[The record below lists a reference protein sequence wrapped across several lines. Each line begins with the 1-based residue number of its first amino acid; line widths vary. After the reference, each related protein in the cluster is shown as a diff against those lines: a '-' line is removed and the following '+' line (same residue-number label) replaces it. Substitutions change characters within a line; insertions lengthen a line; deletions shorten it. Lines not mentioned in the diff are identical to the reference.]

1 MDAGELKQLA
11 ADAYVYGFPLVFD
24 LDEVVRFTRS
34 GMGAM
39 APAPFNVFSHARRLA
54 GPQDTFVSINNDT
67 VYSIA
72 QLDLGAGP
80 LLLRVPDTAGRYYVL
95 QFVDAWTNNVAYVG
109 RRATGTGPGTF
120 LLTGPGWTGTVPG
133 GARQIR
139 VPTRVASIV
148 GRFAC
153 DGAGDLPAVERLQEQ
168 LALEPLARGGNGEAA
183 AGRGAGVP
191 QPGSEAAGL
200 SEPLAFFER
209 MRLALA
215 AFPPPPAE
223 RAIQVRYAPLGL
235 LDAGRSLA
243 QAPAQV
249 AAALEAGHALGRE
262 RLEQASRDG
271 LAPPVNGWGSLV
283 HLFDYNV
290 DWLELGTI
298 DRPEWKLADRERG
311 HLMRAVAARVGL
323 WGNHAYEAFYA
334 QSFVDRDGRQL
345 NGAGR
350 YEIRFERTPPVDAF
364 WSLTMYDTPDYY
376 LVANPIGR
384 YSIGDRTPGLVPA
397 ADGSLTLVL
406 QREQPQ
412 EPERRERWLPA
423 PEGDFRPLM
432 RLYQPRQEVLD
443 GSYVLPPIVRVG

>member
-1 MDAGELKQLA
+1 MERSELEQLA
-11 ADAYVYGFPLVFD
+11 AGAYVYGFPLVFD

-34 GMGAM
+34 GVGAM
-39 APAPFNVFSHARRLA
+39 APAPFNVFSHAQRLA

-67 VYSIA
+67 VYSMA

-95 QFVDAWTNNVAYVG
+95 QFVDAWTNNFAYVG
-109 RRATGTGPGTF
+109 RRATGTGTGTF
-120 LLTGPGWTGTVPG
+120 LLTGPGWTGTVPD

-153 DGAGDLPAVERLQEQ
+153 GGAGDLPAVARLQRQ
-168 LALEPLARGGNGEAA
+168 LTLEPPAGGG
-183 AGRGAGVP
+183 AGPGAGSAGVP

-209 MRLALA
+209 MRLAIA
-215 AFPPPPAE
+215 AFPPSAAE
-223 RAIQVRYAPLGL
+223 RALQVRYAPLGL

-271 LAPPVNGWGSLV
+271 LAAPVNGWGGFV

-298 DRPEWKLADRERG
+298 DTPEWKLADRERG

-323 WGNHAYEAFYA
+323 WGNHAYEAYYA

-345 NGAGR
+345 DGAGR

-384 YSIGDRTPGLVPA
+384 YSIGDRTPGLVTA
-397 ADGSLTLVL
+397 ADGSLTLAI

-412 EPERRERWLPA
+412 EPERRANWLPA
-423 PEGDFRPLM
+423 PAGGFRPLM

-443 GSYVLPPIVRVG
+443 GSYALPPIVRVG